1 MGEQGKFECDHCH
14 INFKDKYNLTRH
26 QVSMDKAYPTLEA
39 YSCAQCDKTFSR
51 ADNLKAH
58 LKRHQ
63 TVQQFSC
70 SDCAKKYASKS
81 KLNLHAAKA
90 HEDGEIL
97 TFQCSH
103 CEFESES
110 KWNLGQH
117 MQRHTG
123 KEAYS
128 CDDCRY
134 KTSTKHNLNTHV
146 QVKHGP
152 RPRREFPCNQCD
164 YSTPLKSRSFT
175 HRQKHTDVRAFSC
188 RYCEQTFKN
197 KHQLPIHLRIH
208 SGEGL
213 LKCEPCDKDFT
224 TKQLMKKHRTSVS
237 HRLDPEQQLQ
247 RLQLLQKL
255 KVFAAKMKRLR
266 AEEYLVEISW
276 MEGEEQ
282 KEMDGLIGS
291 NSKLLFLLESF
302 PVRHRDNNWKNRE
315 GMEQI
320 FEPTLEQA
328 RSQDQA
334 FNQALKIFH
343 PDSCSA
349 GWRQNHDPEG
359 KYTAALDGV
368 ATELTGRKLYL
379 KYYCE
384 MLRQKGAAG

>member
-14 INFKDKYNLTRH
+14 INFKDRYNLTRH

-51 ADNLKAH
+51 PDNLKAH
-58 LKRHQ
+58 LKRHL

-103 CEFESES
+103 CEFKSEN

-134 KTSTKHNLNTHV
+134 KTSTKHNLNT
-146 QVKHGP
+146 
-152 RPRREFPCNQCD
+152 
-164 YSTPLKSRSFT
+164 
-175 HRQKHTDVRAFSC
+175 
-188 RYCEQTFKN
+188 
-197 KHQLPIHLRIH
+197 
-208 SGEGL
+208 
-213 LKCEPCDKDFT
+213 DFT
-224 TKQLMKKHRTSVS
+224 TKQLMKKHRTSIS

-255 KVFAAKMKRLR
+255 KDFAAKMKRLR

-315 GMEQI
+315 GMNTKSFFI
-320 FEPTLEQA
+320 SFDILE
-328 RSQDQA
+328 S
-334 FNQALKIFH
+334 
-343 PDSCSA
+343 
-349 GWRQNHDPEG
+349 G
-359 KYTAALDGV
+359 
-368 ATELTGRKLYL
+368 
-379 KYYCE
+379 
-384 MLRQKGAAG
+384 